1 MHRRPGSVSSTT
13 KVSDASKVLKSHF
26 SRLTDFGKGINPYV
40 VEKVLGKY
48 NTDFSL
54 WYKQGLC

>member
-1 MHRRPGSVSSTT
+1 MHREPGSVSSTT

-54 WYKQGLC
+54 GFC